1 MKQRDQTDCGASC
14 LAWIAAHHG
23 LRVPLARLRQQ
34 AGTGRDGT
42 TAAGLV
48 EAARQ
53 LGFTAK
59 GVKGPAD
66 ALAGIPLPAI
76 AHCLI
81 DQRLLHYV
89 VLVGW
94 DRTHARVMDPAVGR
108 VERWTHA
115 RFTAAWTGVL
125 VLLAP
130 GDRFSAGDHTT
141 PPWRRLAQLLVPH
154 RGMLAQAFAGAV
166 VTTLLGLGTAAY
178 VQQIVD
184 RVIPDF
190 NRPLLNL
197 LSVAML
203 VLLAGRLVLGL
214 GQSLLSLRTA
224 QRIDA
229 ALILA
234 YYRHLLRLPQPF
246 FDTMRVGE
254 ITTRVGDAVK
264 IRQFLNH
271 TLLGLVLNPLILL
284 FSLAAMFAWSWPL
297 ALLSLALVPLHA
309 ALYAVVNRLN
319 RMHQRRVMER
329 AADLDAQLVATLSS
343 QRLLRAFRLEDDAA
357 LRAET
362 RLVRLLRVVR
372 GAALAALATGTAGTL
387 LTGIYSVALLWLGAG
402 LVLEARLSPGELMS
416 CHALAGYLTGP
427 IQALL
432 GLNASVQEALI
443 ATDRLFEI
451 LDLELEPDQGLIDF
465 SPAHA
470 GDIRFEHVRFRP
482 PGRATI
488 LTDLSLALPAGR
500 LTVIAGDSGAGKS
513 TVLALLQRLYPPSSG
528 RILVGGQDLAY
539 YRLGSLRRHLG
550 VVPQNAPLLPGTVL
564 DNLVPGDYTPD
575 LERLLALCRDAGI
588 LSFIEALPQG
598 FFTVLPEQGATLS
611 GGQRQRLALVR
622 ALYLEAPIL
631 LLDEPTSA
639 LDARAEAEMVAL
651 LRRERDRGR
660 TVIVA
665 SHSPALLA
673 AADVVVRLGSGT
685 GSILT

>member
-1 MKQRDQTDCGASC
+1 MKQHDQTDCGAAC

-23 LRVPLARLRQQ
+23 LRVPLTRVRQL
-34 AGTGRDGT
+34 AGTGRHGT

-48 EAARQ
+48 EAAQQ
-53 LGFTAK
+53 LGLTAK

-66 ALAGIPLPAI
+66 ALPGVPLPAI

-81 DQRLLHYV
+81 DQRILHYV

-94 DRTHARVMDPAVGR
+94 DRTQARVMDPAVGR

-115 RFTAAWTGVL
+115 RFTAVWTGVL
-125 VLLAP
+125 VLVAP
-130 GDRFSAGDHTT
+130 GDTFHAGDHTT
-141 PPWRRLAQLLVPH
+141 APWRRLAQLLAPH
-154 RGMLAQAFAGAV
+154 RGVLLQAFAGAV

-214 GQSLLSLRTA
+214 GQALLSLRTA

-254 ITTRVGDAVK
+254 ITTRVADAVK

-309 ALYAVVNRLN
+309 ALYAIVNRLN
-319 RMHQRRVMER
+319 RAHQRRAMER
-329 AADLDAQLVATLSS
+329 AADLDAQFVASLSS
-343 QRLLRAFRLEDDAA
+343 QRLVRAFRLEDDAA

-362 RLVRLLRVVR
+362 RLVRLLRAVR
-372 GAALAALATGTAGTL
+372 TAALAGLATGTAGTL
-387 LTGIYSVALLWLGAG
+387 VTGLYTVALLWLGAG
-402 LVLEARLSPGELMS
+402 LVLDARLTPGELMS

-427 IQALL
+427 IAALL

-443 ATDRLFEI
+443 ATDRLCEI
-451 LDLELEPDQGLIDF
+451 LDLELEPDRGLIDF
-465 SPAHA
+465 TPAHA
-470 GDIRFEHVRFRP
+470 GDIRFERVSFRP
-482 PGRATI
+482 PGRAAV
-488 LTDLSLALPAGR
+488 LHELDLVLPARR
-500 LTVIAGDSGAGKS
+500 LSVIAGDSGTGKS
-513 TVLALLQRLYPPSSG
+513 TVLALLQRLYAPTAG
-528 RILVGGQDLAY
+528 RIILGDHDLAY
-539 YRLGSLRRHLG
+539 YRLGSLRDHLA

-564 DNLVPGDYTPD
+564 DNLVPGDYAPD
-575 LERLLALCRDAGI
+575 LERLLALSREVGI
-588 LSFIEALPQG
+588 LDFIEALPQG
-598 FFTVLPEQGATLS
+598 FFTVLPEQGAMLS

-622 ALYLEAPIL
+622 ALHRDAPIL

-639 LDARAEAEMVAL
+639 LDARAEREVVAL

-660 TVIVA
+660 TVVVA

-673 AADVVVRLGSGT
+673 AADEVVTLDPRG
-685 GSILT
+685 